1 MIDHIYLP
9 VTDLKRSETFYGAM
23 LGPLGKSE
31 RWHIKAQSGYP
42 GLTGFGEP
50 GIPGFW
56 VKTSKTTCAE
66 LYVAF
71 AAKNEAAVNKAYEA
85 ALANGGKD
93 NGRQGCG
100 RSGIPAITRP
110 MCSIPTA
117 TMWRSAT
124 SPGFMNNVCAAARS
138 EPARRHAGLVYPP
151 SRILRGVA
159 LRCRRMPV
167 VLLNSRIVGNPEV
180 GQKRVGGSWPDW

>member
-23 LGPLGKSE
+23 LGPLGKAE
-31 RWHIKAQSGYP
+31 RWRFKAQAGYP
-42 GLTGFGEP
+42 DLAGFGEP

-56 VKTSKTTCAE
+56 LKASKTTCAE

-93 NGRQGCG
+93 NGAPGL
-100 RSGIPAITRP
+100 RP
-110 MCSIPTA
+110 QWDPRYYA
-117 TMWRSAT
+117 A
-124 SPGFMNNVCAAARS
+124 NV
-138 EPARRHAGLVYPP
+138 LD
-151 SRILRGVA
+151 
-159 LRCRRMPV
+159 
-167 VLLNSRIVGNPEV
+167 
-180 GQKRVGGSWPDW
+180 PDGYNVEICYKPWLYE

>member
-23 LGPLGKSE
+23 LGLLGKSE
-31 RWHIKAQSGYP
+31 RWDFEA
-42 GLTGFGEP
+42 LTGFGEP

-56 VKTSKTTCAE
+56 LKASKTTCAE

-93 NGRQGCG
+93 NGAPGL
-100 RSGIPAITRP
+100 RP
-110 MCSIPTA
+110 QWDPRYYA
-117 TMWRSAT
+117 A
-124 SPGFMNNVCAAARS
+124 NV
-138 EPARRHAGLVYPP
+138 LD
-151 SRILRGVA
+151 
-159 LRCRRMPV
+159 
-167 VLLNSRIVGNPEV
+167 
-180 GQKRVGGSWPDW
+180 PDGYNVEICYKPWLYE

>member
-9 VTDLKRSETFYGAM
+9 VTDLKRSEPFYGRM
-23 LGPLGKSE
+23 LGALGKSE
-31 RWHIKAQSGYP
+31 RWHFKAQAGYP
-42 GLTGFGEP
+42 DLTGFGEP

-56 VKTSKTTCAE
+56 LKASKTTCAE

-93 NGRQGCG
+93 NGAPGLR
-100 RSGIPAITRP
+100 RSSIPAITRP

-124 SPGFMNNVCAAARS
+124 SPGFTNRVCAARGNRS
-138 EPARRHAGLVYPP
+138 AQLV
-151 SRILRGVA
+151 IDM
-159 LRCRRMPV
+159 RMTKEIRP
-167 VLLNSRIVGNPEV
+167 
-180 GQKRVGGSWPDW
+180 